1 LGALGQFHLVRTIA
15 QRSEASLGE
24 IVVVTPASAI
34 HFLAIV
40 RAVVSLLD
48 LQTETQGD
56 AVRIVLSGEL
66 DISTAPRVEEELQ
79 RVEADQPAV
88 IVLDL
93 RELEFMDSTGLR
105 VIVSA
110 DGRARD
116 DGRSLRLV
124 RGPEAVQRIFRVTR
138 LDERLEIGD
147 DPEALTQTS

>member
-1 LGALGQFHLVRTIA
+1 MAAMRGSTTHPT
-15 QRSEASLGE
+15 
-24 IVVVTPASAI
+24 
-34 HFLAIV
+34 AIV

-48 LQTETQGD
+48 VHTETQGN
-56 AVRIVLSGEL
+56 AVRIALSGEL
-66 DISTAPRVEEELQ
+66 DISTAPRVEEELR
-79 RVEADQPAV
+79 RVEEDRPSV

-110 DGRARD
+110 DGRAREED
-116 DGRSLRLV
+116 RSLRLV

-147 DPEALTQTS
+147 DPDALITPA

>member
-1 LGALGQFHLVRTIA
+1 
-15 QRSEASLGE
+15 
-24 IVVVTPASAI
+24 
-34 HFLAIV
+34 V

-48 LQTETQGD
+48 VQTETQGD
-56 AVRIVLSGEL
+56 AVSIVLSGEL

-79 RVEADQPAV
+79 RVEETGPAV

-110 DGRARD
+110 DGRAREAD
-116 DGRSLRLV
+116 RSLRLV

-147 DPEALTQTS
+147 DPEALLSA